1 MPKPLMAA
9 NWKMF
14 KTTSQAL
21 EFFEVF
27 SETLNSAVLNE
38 REVLF
43 LPPFTCLETLSD
55 PVRFAGYNLGAQN
68 CYPEAEGAYTGEIAP
83 AMLLDLG
90 CGYVLTGHSERRHIL
105 GEADAFVGQKTAF
118 ALAQGLRVILCV
130 GETLEQ
136 RKAGQVESVLQQQLE
151 AGLREVPNDVSAE
164 ALTIA
169 YEPVWAI
176 GTGEVAQDE
185 DISQAHTQVRGLLQE
200 RLAAAADIRIVYGG
214 SVKPA
219 NCAQILRLDN
229 VNGVLVGGASLQ
241 AASFADIVSAG
252 FSD

>member
-14 KTTSQAL
+14 KTSTQAL
-21 EFFEVF
+21 EFFEDF
-27 SETLNSAVLNE
+27 SETLDSTVLKD
-38 REVLF
+38 RDVLF
-43 LPPFTCLETLSD
+43 LPPFTSLEALSD
-55 PVRFAGYNLGAQN
+55 PVRFAGFSIGAQN
-68 CYPEAEGAYTGEIAP
+68 CYPAAEGAFTGEIAP
-83 AMLLDLG
+83 GMLLDLG
-90 CGYVLTGHSERRHIL
+90 CDYVLTGHSERRHVL
-105 GEADAFVGQKTAF
+105 GESDEFVGQKTAF
-118 ALAQGLRVILCV
+118 ALDQGLGVILCI

-136 RKAGQVESVLQQQLE
+136 RKAGQVETVLKRQLE
-151 AGLREVPNDVSAE
+151 SGLREVPNDVPAE

-185 DISQAHTQVRGLLQE
+185 DIREAHATVRGLLAD
-200 RLAAAADIRIVYGG
+200 RLSAAADIRILYGG

-219 NCAQILRLDN
+219 NCAQILSLDN

-241 AASFADIVSAG
+241 AASFVDIVSAG
-252 FSD
+252 L